1 MKDLNDLHSKKFLI
15 DREMRHLKSEG
26 EALKSVLSDYRSQ
39 ADEKAKLLREIEKV
53 KTHRHTQQIEILL
66 STQQNLIFFYKH
78 EFRQILTP
86 RKAFLMRAKL

>member
-1 MKDLNDLHSKKFLI
+1 MNKIVKDLNDLHSKKFLI

-53 KTHRHTQQIEILL
+53 KTHKIVNATKFNFLL
-66 STQQNLIFFYKH
+66 
-78 EFRQILTP
+78 
-86 RKAFLMRAKL
+86 